1 MKDVS
6 GQRNSSLLLSR
17 EEMTNAVGAAYIH
30 YHAFLE
36 DLDFNEAKLN
46 FIRFRGY

>member
-6 GQRNSSLLLSR
+6 GQCNSTLLVSR
-17 EEMTNAVGAAYIH
+17 EEMANAVGAAYIH
-30 YHAFLE
+30 YQAFLE

-46 FIRFRGY
+46 FIRFRDY